1 MTRTTRRRLLRGT
14 LSAGAAGMLAAS
26 SYRRVLGANDDVR
39 IGVVGFRGK
48 GGGHIKAFR
57 KMAGV
62 RVVALCDVDDQVIA
76 GTVKQFDKDNEK
88 VYVYKDV
95 RELLER
101 KDVDAIVTA
110 TPNHWHA
117 LVTVWACQAGKDVY
131 VEKPVSWSIWEG
143 RKAVEAA
150 RKYNRVV
157 QAGTQQR
164 SDEMLPQ
171 VWAWLREGHLGK
183 IRCARGFCYKPRG
196 SIGKVTRPT
205 PIPDDIDYDLWSGPA
220 TMVPLWRSRLHYDWH
235 WVWLTGNGDIG
246 NQGIHQMDVCRWALG
261 DPDLAPRVVSIGG
274 RFGYDDDGETANTQ
288 VVFFDYKPAPLV
300 FEVRGLPEKKGS
312 KTMPNY
318 KGVRIGEVIECE
330 GGYFAG
336 GWAYDNDGKKVKQ
349 FSRDKGRQ
357 HQPNFVKAVR
367 SRKPEDNKA
376 DILKGHLSSAL
387 CHMGNVSHRIGER
400 MSADKVAKAVADH
413 PFLAEAYER
422 MLQHLEANEVDL
434 KTTPITL
441 GPRLE
446 MDPKTERFTGEKS
459 KMANLLLKR
468 NYREP
473 FVVPEEV

>member
-1 MTRTTRRRLLRGT
+1 MARTTRRRLLRGT
-14 LSAGAAGMLAAS
+14 LAAGAAGVLAAS

-48 GGGHIKAFR
+48 GGHHIKAFR
-57 KMAGV
+57 KMGGA
-62 RVVALCDVDDQVIA
+62 RVIALCDVDDQVIA
-76 GTVKQFDKDNEK
+76 GAVKQFDKANEK

-95 RELLER
+95 RELLDR

-131 VEKPVSWSIWEG
+131 VEKPVSWSVWEG

-150 RKYNRVV
+150 RKYDRVV

-164 SDEMLPQ
+164 SDEILPQ

-183 IRCARGFCYKPRG
+183 IRCARGLCYKPRG
-196 SIGKVTRPT
+196 SIGKVAGPT
-205 PIPDDIDYDLWSGPA
+205 PFPDHIDYHLWSGPA
-220 TMVPLWRSRLHYDWH
+220 TMVPLRRKRLHYDWH
-235 WVWLTGNGDIG
+235 WVWLTGCGDIG
-246 NQGIHQMDVCRWALG
+246 NQGIHEMDLARWALG

-288 VVFFDYKPAPLV
+288 VVFFDYKPAPLI
-300 FEVRGLPEKKGS
+300 FEVRGLPEKAGS

-318 KGVRIGEVIECE
+318 KGVRIGNVIECE

-336 GWAYDNDGKKVKQ
+336 GWAYDNAGKKVKQ
-349 FSRDKGRQ
+349 FKRDKGRD
-357 HQPNFVKAVR
+357 HQPNFIKAVR
-367 SRKPEDNKA
+367 SRKPQANKA

-387 CHMGNVSHRIGER
+387 CHMGNVSHRVGER
-400 MSADKVAKAVADH
+400 MPAEKVVKAVADNTL
-413 PFLAEAYER
+413 LAEAYGR
-422 MLQHLEANEVDL
+422 MRHHLEANQVDL

-441 GPRLE
+441 GPTLE

-459 KMANLLLKR
+459 AMANLLLKR
-468 NYREP
+468 NYRQP